1 MADKLQIVIVTPE
14 KTMLDQQAEAVA
26 LPMIDGEAGILPGH
40 APMIGRLGPGELR
53 IRNGSTVD
61 RYFVDGGFAQIEG
74 GVVSV
79 LPGRSVPAADMVAA
93 DAKKALEEALAMP
106 SDKPE
111 LNEIKRKAVSIARA
125 QVRFTEKQ
133 PS

>member
-14 KTMLDQQAEAVA
+14 KTMLDQQAEFVA

-53 IRNGSTVD
+53 IRDAGKTE
-61 RYFVDGGFAQIEG
+61 RFFVDGGFAQIEG

-79 LPGRSVPAADMVAA
+79 LPGRSIPAADINAA
-93 DAKKALEEALAMP
+93 EAQKALDEALAMP

-111 LNEIKRKAVSIARA
+111 LNEIKQKAVAIARA
-125 QVRFTEKQ
+125 QVRFTERN
-133 PS
+133 S

>member
-14 KTMLDQQAEAVA
+14 KTTLDQQAEFVA

-40 APMIGRLGPGELR
+40 APMIGRLGPGAVR
-53 IRNGSTVD
+53 IRNEGKTE

-79 LPGRSVPAADMVAA
+79 LPGSSVAEADIVAE
-93 DAKKALEEALAMP
+93 DAKTALDEALALP
-106 SDKPE
+106 ADKPE
-111 LNEIKRKAVSIARA
+111 LNEIKQKAVAVARA
-125 QVRFTEKQ
+125 KVRFTEV
-133 PS
+133 

>member
-14 KTMLDQQAEAVA
+14 KTTLDQEAEFVA

-53 IRNGSTVD
+53 IRNGGTTE
-61 RYFVDGGFAQIEG
+61 RYFIDGGFAQVEG

-79 LPGRSVPAADMVAA
+79 LPGRSVPEAKMVAA
-93 DAKKALEEALAMP
+93 DASKALEEALALP
-106 SDKPE
+106 ADQPE
-111 LNEIKRKAVSIARA
+111 LNEIKRKAVAIARA
-125 QVRFTEKQ
+125 EVRFVQ
-133 PS
+133 R

>member
-14 KTMLDQQAEAVA
+14 KTTLDQEAEFVA

-53 IRNGSTVD
+53 IRNGGTTE

-79 LPGRSVPAADMVAA
+79 LPGRSVPHSQMVAA
-93 DAKKALEEALAMP
+93 DAAKALEEALALP
-106 SDKPE
+106 ADQPA
-111 LNEIKRKAVSIARA
+111 LYEIKQKAVAVARA
-125 QVRFTEKQ
+125 EVRFTQNK
-133 PS
+133 

>member
-1 MADKLQIVIVTPE
+1 MANKLQIVIVTPE
-14 KTMLDQQAEAVA
+14 KTTLDQQAEFVA

-53 IRNGSTVD
+53 IRNDGKTD

-79 LPGRSVPAADMVAA
+79 LPGSSVPAADLRAE
-93 DAKKALEEALAMP
+93 DAKNALNEALALP

-111 LNEIKRKAVSIARA
+111 LNEIRQKAVAIARA
-125 QVRFTEKQ
+125 KVRFAEA
-133 PS
+133 

>member
-1 MADKLQIVIVTPE
+1 MAEKLQIVIVTPE
-14 KTMLDQQAEAVA
+14 KTMLDQQADSVT

-53 IRNGSTVD
+53 IRDAGKTD

-79 LPGRSVPAADMVAA
+79 LPGRSIPAADLVAE
-93 DAKKALEEALAMP
+93 DAKKALDEALAMP

-111 LNEIKRKAVSIARA
+111 LNEIKQKAVSIARA
-125 QVRFTEKQ
+125 QVRFTEK
-133 PS
+133 